1 MEYFLYLE
9 SMLIEKMRYTF
20 SLSHPLTKDLN
31 GEIGYRIQHELYTN
45 NPETLFIFEGKL
57 SYDF

>member
-1 MEYFLYLE
+1 
-9 SMLIEKMRYTF
+9 MLVEKIRYTF
-20 SLSHPLTKDLN
+20 GLFHPLTKDLDA
-31 GEIGYRIQHELYTN
+31 EIAYRIQKEFYSN